1 MTMCNVIGID
11 HVISPHGQEYSLS
24 LPWRLTRATPRDIV
38 LKVNQALVD
47 SLRSAKV
54 KEILDTSGA
63 EAVGNPPEEFSR
75 FLQTETVKWTKVVKA
90 AGIASQ

>member
-11 HVISPHGQEYSLS
+11 HVISPHGQEYSLT

-38 LKVNQALVD
+38 LRVNQTLVE

-54 KEILDTSGA
+54 MEILDASGA
-63 EAVGNPPEEFSR
+63 KAVGNAPEEFGR
-75 FLQTETVKWTKVVKA
+75 FLQSETVKWTKVVRA
-90 AGIASQ
+90 AGVAPQ